1 MNSHTHSGM
10 AQFDWIRRAFIGATG
25 GTVSVF
31 LDQIQPVLGA
41 IIALLTI
48 AYIIQ
53 QIRLSMITQKKANFD
68 YEQGIIDRRCTGDPH
83 ECPFK

>member
-1 MNSHTHSGM
+1 M
-10 AQFDWIRRAFIGATG
+10 AQFDWIRRAFIGVTG

-31 LDQIQPVLGA
+31 LEQIQPVLGA

-68 YEQGIIDRRCTGDPH
+68 YEQGILDRKCNGDPRS
-83 ECPFK
+83 CPFKKKVNAPSK